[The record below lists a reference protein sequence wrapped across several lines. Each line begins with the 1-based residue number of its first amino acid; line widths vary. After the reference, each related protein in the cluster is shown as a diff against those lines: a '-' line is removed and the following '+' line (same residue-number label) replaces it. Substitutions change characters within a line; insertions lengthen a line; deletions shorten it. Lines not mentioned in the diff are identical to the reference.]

1 MGAPR
6 QNSPV
11 ASVFH
16 FYRGQSK
23 KGCATEVGWC
33 IQVFKW
39 LFKCSCLTV
48 VAVYHIRS
56 RPEIECDSVS
66 YFQQKRRR
74 NMNFANMVRTM
85 ILVSIRDLVF
95 SVSMVFCAHVAR
107 DEPND
112 ALARPRPGG

>member
-23 KGCATEVGWC
+23 RGCATEVGWC

-56 RPEIECDSVS
+56 LPEIECDSVS

-74 NMNFANMVRTM
+74 NTEYEFCKYGKNNDIGVDPGFG
-85 ILVSIRDLVF
+85 
-95 SVSMVFCAHVAR
+95 VFCSHGILCSWSAR
-107 DEPND
+107 
-112 ALARPRPGG
+112 